1 MNPEDHADPELIETA
16 SGLANPSGIKAYGLE
31 LPAKALELR
40 LQPLRKRLSGPETHA
55 ERMARTDRQLEED
68 RRQRELNERLAGM
81 EAEWAQ
87 ARADCNGEDCMVGI
101 VVLDLHFPV
110 LDNSVVTC
118 NECCQ
123 CDYSG
128 EAIVE
133 WPCNTFREIKRL
145 VL

>member
-1 MNPEDHADPELIETA
+1 MNPEDHADPELIEMA
-16 SGLANPSGIKAYGLE
+16 SGLANP
-31 LPAKALELR
+31 AKLFPLY
-40 LQPLRKRLSGPETHA
+40 QPLRKRLSGPETHA
-55 ERMARTDRQLEED
+55 ERMARTDRQLEEE
-68 RRQRELNERLAGM
+68 RRQRELNERLAGV

-87 ARADCNGEDCMVGI
+87 ARADCNAEDNMVGI
-101 VVLDLHFPV
+101 AVLDLHFPV
-110 LDNSVVTC
+110 LDDFVITC

-123 CDYSG
+123 CDYYG